1 MEKLNLPT
9 YSFNIKL
16 IEQRKYI
23 FDFIRKKFVLLT
35 PEEWVRQNFL
45 KYLVEEKKYPVSL
58 IAVEK
63 EFKLNKLSKRSDV
76 IIYDKQGQPLLIVE
90 CKAASVKID
99 QKVFDQIARYNMT
112 LKVDFLVITNGLDP
126 KKYELTGNESR
137 TASDMEKIKIKVYD
151 KHKERYTY
159 IDICTF
165 YDQCIKGSSVTVSY

>member
-23 FDFIRKKFVLLT
+23 FDFIRKKFVILT

-45 KYLVEEKKYPVSL
+45 KYVVDEKKYPAPL

-63 EFKLNKLSKRSDV
+63 EFKLNKLSKRSDAIV
-76 IIYDKQGQPLLIVE
+76 YNKQGNPVLIVE

-99 QKVFDQIARYNMT
+99 QNVFDQIARYNMK
-112 LKVDFLVITNGLDP
+112 LNVEFLIVTNGLEHYCC
-126 KKYELTGNESR
+126 KINYKTQKYAFLKDIPEFNE
-137 TASDMEKIKIKVYD
+137 IV
-151 KHKERYTY
+151 
-159 IDICTF
+159 
-165 YDQCIKGSSVTVSY
+165 

>member
-23 FDFIRKKFVLLT
+23 FDFIRKKFVILT

-45 KYLVEEKKYPVSL
+45 KYLVEEKKYPASL

-63 EFKLNKLSKRSDV
+63 EFKLNQLSKRCDAL
-76 IIYDKQGQPLLIVE
+76 IYNREGNPILIVE

-99 QKVFDQIARYNMT
+99 QKVFDQIARYNMQ
-112 LKVDFLVITNGLDP
+112 LNVDFLVVTNGLEHYCCKIDYE
-126 KKYELTGNESR
+126 KKEYYFL
-137 TASDMEKIKIKVYD
+137 K
-151 KHKERYTY
+151 
-159 IDICTF
+159 DIPEYSQITN
-165 YDQCIKGSSVTVSY
+165 